1 MRILVALSIGL
12 MLLIG
17 SVDVAARYIFD
28 APFAWALP
36 VVGLLLGLT
45 IFCGLPIISRDDE
58 HITVGL
64 LDRWVVGKGKKIQAL
79 VVHVLSLAALLFI
92 SERMFSYGTISLEDQ
107 TQHMMIDLS
116 IWPYAY
122 IFSAMAL
129 VSAVFVARKIYPSL
143 RGSSEGDGP

>member
-1 MRILVALSIGL
+1 MRLLVAASIGF

-17 SVDVAARYIFD
+17 NVDVAARYIFNSPLD
-28 APFAWALP
+28 WALP
-36 VVGLLLGLT
+36 SVGLLLGMT

-64 LDRWVVGKGKKIQAL
+64 LDRWVTGLAKKIQAIT
-79 VVHVLSLAALLFI
+79 VNVLSLAALLFM
-92 SERMFSYGTISLEDQ
+92 SERMFTYGTISLEDQ

-122 IFSAMAL
+122 IFSLMAL
-129 VSAVFVARKIYPSL
+129 ISAFFVTRNIF
-143 RGSSEGDGP
+143 RGFRNTSRTGER